1 VYLRVAELRNVRPD
15 RSALIE
21 AIELAVVGALCSTS
35 ALLIVGAL
43 ADWRG
48 TTNVHWFGAH
58 PQAYIGHHP
67 LRLLWLVSVALLV
80 AYAIAY
86 LAARITHRGK
96 HESIRPGS
104 SGWTEAMFNMCPKG
118 YATIAAVELRDGRR
132 VEGVL
137 RAHMSTP
144 GDENR
149 ELYLVAPIRV
159 QPLHG
164 SVTSL
169 TDSFILLREKDILAI
184 GGEYRKGTPIE
195 NGA

>member
-1 VYLRVAELRNVRPD
+1 
-15 RSALIE
+15 LIE

-118 YATIAAVELRDGRR
+118 YATIAA
-132 VEGVL
+132 
-137 RAHMSTP
+137 
-144 GDENR
+144 
-149 ELYLVAPIRV
+149 IRV

-184 GGEYRKGTPIE
+184 SGEYRKGTPIE
-195 NGA
+195 NDA